1 MTEPTVGR
9 GAAMAAEREARQRSS
24 RPARTPARMALQ
36 RLRKRKVA
44 VWGVCVLTVLAL
56 MAILAPWIA
65 PYDPN
70 AIDLAGGTRGGR
82 PLPPSPQHWM
92 GTDFL
97 GRDYFS
103 RIIYGAR
110 ISLSVGFI
118 AMGIAVGIG
127 AILGGVAGFWGGA
140 ADNLIMRL
148 TDVMLCIPQFF
159 LILTVQSMTKPSI
172 YNVMAVIGLT
182 GWATIARIVRAEVL
196 SLKQRDFVTAA
207 RSVGASSGRI
217 VFRHLLPNAMGP
229 ITVAASLR
237 VPGAILTESGLSFLG
252 LGVQPPQASWG
263 NMLQGSTKYLGTAW
277 WVVFFPG
284 LFISLAV
291 TSFNFLGDGL
301 RDALDPRALR

>member
-1 MTEPTVGR
+1 MTDRNPVRAPGQ
-9 GAAMAAEREARQRSS
+9 ERLTRTPMQLAWRRFRQRKL
-24 RPARTPARMALQ
+24 AL
-36 RLRKRKVA
+36 
-44 VWGVCVLTVLAL
+44 WGTFVLIVLTLLA
-56 MAILAPWIA
+56 ICAPLIA

-70 AIDLAGGTRGGR
+70 QIDLAGGTKGGR
-82 PLPPSPQHWM
+82 PLPPSAEHWM
-92 GTDFL
+92 GTDYL

-103 RIIYGAR
+103 RIVYGAR
-110 ISLSVGFI
+110 ISLSVGFV
-118 AMGIAVGIG
+118 AMGISVSLGV
-127 AILGGVAGFWGGA
+127 ILGGLAGYWGGA
-140 ADNLIMRL
+140 VDNIIMRI

-182 GWATIARIVRAEVL
+182 SWTSIARIVRAEVL
-196 SLKQRDFVTAA
+196 SLKARDYVMAA
-207 RSVGASSGRI
+207 HSVGVPNTRI
-217 VFRHLLPNAMGP
+217 LFRHLLPNTLGP
-229 ITVAASLR
+229 IIVAASLR

-277 WVVFFPG
+277 WVVVWPG

>member
-1 MTEPTVGR
+1 MTDRMLV
-9 GAAMAAEREARQRSS
+9 RSLALRS
-24 RPARTPARMALQ
+24 ELALRRPAKTPWQLALYRFRQ
-36 RLRKRKVA
+36 RKVA
-44 VWGVCVLTVLAL
+44 VWGTFVLLVLAL
-56 MAILAPWIA
+56 MAIFAPLIA

-70 AIDLAGGTRGGR
+70 LIDLAGGTKGGR
-82 PLPPSPQHWM
+82 PLPPSSTHWL
-92 GTDFL
+92 GTDYL

-118 AMGIAVGIG
+118 AMGIAISIG
-127 AILGGVAGFWGGA
+127 AVLGGVAGYLGGSV
-140 ADNLIMRL
+140 DNLIMRI

-182 GWATIARIVRAEVL
+182 GWATIARVVRAEVL
-196 SLKQRDFVTAA
+196 SLKARDYVMAA
-207 RSVGASSGRI
+207 RSLGASSARI
-217 VFRHLLPNAMGP
+217 IFRHLLPNTMGP
-229 ITVAASLR
+229 MIVAASLR

-277 WVVFFPG
+277 WMVFWPG